1 MKTIRF
7 WHWDQAP
14 VQITIGE
21 GECLR
26 HHRSTPTDEGWS
38 SSTHTWTFE
47 DDILFEVYES
57 AGRDCDGPHFYT
69 QTRTCAASQ
78 VRAGIE
84 DDGVDYPAWDDGR
97 VSVRDTYAEAMNY

>member
-26 HHRSTPTDEGWS
+26 HHRSSPTDEGWS
-38 SSTHTWTFE
+38 SETNTWRFE
-47 DDILFEVYES
+47 DDTLTWVTETQ
-57 AGRDCDGPHFYT
+57 GRDCDGPHYYT
-69 QTRTCAASQ
+69 NTSICAASQ
-78 VRAGIE
+78 ARAGIE
-84 DDGVDYPAWDDGR
+84 DDGVAYPKWGDHHSAQ
-97 VSVRDTYAEAMNY
+97 RDTFAEAMNY

>member
-38 SSTHTWTFE
+38 RSTDTWTFE
-47 DDILFEVYES
+47 DDTLTWVSES
-57 AGRDCDGPHFYT
+57 SGRDCDGPHFYSMT
-69 QTRTCAASQ
+69 SICPASQ
-78 VRAGIE
+78 LRAGIQ
-84 DDGVDYPAWDDGR
+84 DDGVAYPQWTDKHHEQ
-97 VSVRDTYAEAMNY
+97 RDAYAEGMNY

>member
-26 HHRSTPTDEGWS
+26 HHRSTPTEEGRS
-38 SSTHTWTFE
+38 SSTYTWMFE
-47 DDILFEVYES
+47 NDTLIEVYES
-57 AGRDCDGPHFYT
+57 TGRDCDGPQSYY
-69 QTRTCAASQ
+69 QQRSCPSSQ
-78 VRAGIE
+78 LRAGLNI
-84 DDGVDYPAWDDGR
+84 DGVDHPKWVVVGSTTMDA
-97 VSVRDTYAEAMNY
+97 YAEAMNY

>member
-38 SSTHTWTFE
+38 SSTTTW
-47 DDILFEVYES
+47 VYES
-57 AGRDCDGPHFYT
+57 GVLYETYETAGRDCDGGHRYHQERSCPAD
-69 QTRTCAASQ
+69 QA
-78 VRAGIE
+78 RAGKPQ
-84 DDGVDYPAWDDGR
+84 DGVVYPAWRDGR
-97 VSVRDTYAEAMNY
+97 ASVQDEYAEAMNY